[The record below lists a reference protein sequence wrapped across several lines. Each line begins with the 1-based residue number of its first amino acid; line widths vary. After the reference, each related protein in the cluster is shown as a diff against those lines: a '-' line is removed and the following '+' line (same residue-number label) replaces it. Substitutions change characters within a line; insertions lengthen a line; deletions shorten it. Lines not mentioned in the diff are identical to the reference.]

1 MILLVDDDAVNTR
14 VWGHILTRLRRPSLA
29 VPTACAALETLTT
42 QPVDL
47 LVCAVVLPDADGLT
61 LIERCRVYPHLVDLP
76 VIVCTGQADEATV
89 RRAVALGISDFV
101 VKPIRADR
109 LLDRLDAVFKT
120 IPRRWEPRGELV
132 QRLGI
137 STLELA
143 ELTALAHGQLS
154 ELIGLLRL
162 AVGVPVGRGPGSGDG
177 EAAALMDVPDTLAI
191 AAAVRRV
198 RDAAL
203 TVGALR
209 CAALIN
215 RLWRPDLP
223 PAALR
228 ALLDTLVVEE
238 AAFAAILRTTLARAG
253 RRPVADHIGGEPA
266 VARAA

>member
-14 VWGHILTRLRRPSLA
+14 VWSHLLTRLRRASLT
-29 VPTACAALETLTT
+29 VTTACAALEALTT
-42 QPVDL
+42 QPVEL

-61 LIERCRVYPHLVDLP
+61 LVERCRAYPHLADLP

-89 RRAVALGISDFV
+89 RRALALGISDFV

-109 LLDRLDAVFKT
+109 LLDRLDAVFKA

-137 STLELA
+137 TTLELV
-143 ELTALAHGQLS
+143 ELTSLAHAQLS
-154 ELIGLLRL
+154 EVIGLLRL
-162 AVGVPVGRGPGSGDG
+162 VGGVPAPPGAGGAGAPPVDP
-177 EAAALMDVPDTLAI
+177 AAREEVPDALAV

-215 RLWRPDLP
+215 RLWRPDLS
-223 PAALR
+223 PASLR
-228 ALLDTLVVEE
+228 ALLDALIVEE
-238 AAFAAILRTTLARAG
+238 AAFAAMLRTTLARAG
-253 RRPVADHIGGEPA
+253 RRPESRADVG
-266 VARAA
+266 RAA